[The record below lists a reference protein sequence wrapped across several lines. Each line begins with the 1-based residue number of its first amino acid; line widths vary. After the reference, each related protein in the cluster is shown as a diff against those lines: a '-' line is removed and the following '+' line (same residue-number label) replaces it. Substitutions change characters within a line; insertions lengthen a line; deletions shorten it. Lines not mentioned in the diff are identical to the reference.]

1 MTLDID
7 ANKLQTI
14 DNYWYVIYTLPR
26 NEKKIHTWLQR
37 HQIRSYLPLVK
48 TRKQWS
54 DRKKWVEEPLFKS
67 YIFIGQEYFLK
78 NDISSIPGA
87 IYILKFEGKPAI
99 ISNQEIE
106 NIRIAIQFPDNVS
119 VSNTA
124 FQKGQKVKITS
135 GRLAGLE
142 GYVIQLKGKSKVF
155 VTFDHL
161 DASLSIEVD
170 AGMLEEVKL
179 IMV

>member
-1 MTLDID
+1 MTLGIY
-7 ANKLQTI
+7 ANETPPV
-14 DNYWYVIYTLPR
+14 DSYWYVIYTLPR
-26 NEKKIHTWLQR
+26 NEKKIQTWLQR
-37 HQIRSYLPLVK
+37 HQIRSYLPLVR

-67 YIFIGQEYFLK
+67 YIFIGHEYFLK

-106 NIRIAIQFPDNVS
+106 NIRIAIQFPDHLS
-119 VSNTA
+119 ISNTA
-124 FQKGQKVKITS
+124 FRKGQKVKITN

-142 GYVIQLKGKSKVF
+142 GYIIQLKGKSKVF

-170 AGMLEEVKL
+170 AGMLEEVK
-179 IMV
+179 MF